1 MIHDAEVVTPQPG
14 NSVPSRTMA
23 STRVLVSIAAGCYA
37 VNCSL
42 GISVAKRWIDTSN
55 VRWVHHG
62 LYILTTAATCAA
74 VLACTVRRPPAA
86 LALAPAAVPLFMLQ
100 RHGARPL
107 RRHTRDAL
115 LAAPCYV
122 AGLVLAW
129 R

>member
-1 MIHDAEVVTPQPG
+1 
-14 NSVPSRTMA
+14 MA
-23 STRVLVSIAAGCYA
+23 STRALVSLAAGCYA
-37 VNCSL
+37 LNCSL
-42 GISVAKRWIDTSN
+42 GVSVATRWVDTSD

-62 LYILTTAATCAA
+62 LYIATVAATCAA
-74 VLACTVRRPPAA
+74 FLACTARRSPAA
-86 LALAPAAVPLFMLQ
+86 FALAPAAVPLFLLQ
-100 RHGARPL
+100 RHGASPL